1 MTDTPDISEAEWE
14 VMQVLWDAPGLTAND
29 VVDRVA
35 GRRGWNPRTV
45 KTLLNR
51 LLAKKALRF
60 EAEGNRYRYFPA
72 VSREACV
79 RTESR
84 SFLSRVFGGAVAP
97 LLAHFVNE
105 APLTADDIRRLREI
119 LERREGDGPG
129 GETNY
134 RDGDRRPPPRK
145 GK

>member
-51 LLAKKALRF
+51 LLTKRALRF

-84 SFLSRVFGGAVAP
+84 SFLSRVFDGAAAP
-97 LLAHFVNE
+97 AVLHLLSQCDVDEFRKLSPEEVRHLRQLLDEAGNE
-105 APLTADDIRRLREI
+105 GRRQ
-119 LERREGDGPG
+119 D
-129 GETNY
+129 T
-134 RDGDRRPPPRK
+134 GDRK
-145 GK
+145 Q

>member
-14 VMQVLWDAPGLTAND
+14 VMQVLWDAPGLTANE

-97 LLAHFVNE
+97 AVVHLLTHSDLSDEELKQLRRILDGE
-105 APLTADDIRRLREI
+105 A
-119 LERREGDGPG
+119 
-129 GETNY
+129 
-134 RDGDRRPPPRK
+134 K
-145 GK
+145 